1 MASEPVLSS
10 EVGNRTSRVVHP
22 VMVISAM
29 VAIVCYEWAEA
40 GEFRGVRPAMVVE
53 LVVVL
58 ERQHVQSDSKLSSNP
73 LKTGDL
79 SDSKYH
85 RGRLAA

>member
-29 VAIVCYEWAEA
+29 VAVVCGAWAEE
-40 GEFRGVRPAMVVE
+40 GGLRGVRPETVVE
-53 LVVVL
+53 LVVVVL
-58 ERQHVQSDSKLSSNP
+58 EK
-73 LKTGDL
+73 
-79 SDSKYH
+79 
-85 RGRLAA
+85 AARSVRF